1 MLKKTKKGLALTTAC
16 VMAAG
21 CLAGCGT
28 KIDSTEVV
36 ATVEGTEIPMGVAA
50 MYTRYQQA
58 SVYYM
63 YGTYYGMTEIF
74 DMVTDYE
81 TYATYGETMK
91 DSLIESL
98 EDMYILKNHA
108 EEYDVTLTEEEVAEA
123 EEAAKKFVEDNDAE
137 VLETIGTTEED
148 VAELFQLYKYQSKMY
163 YAMIEDT
170 DTEVS
175 DEEAKQ
181 SALTYVKFD
190 LTTTDDD
197 GNSVTMTEDEMEAQN
212 DLAEE
217 LLAKVA
223 EQEDVAEA
231 DMDALAKEV
240 NEDLYATTTT
250 YDDESTAIDSE
261 ILTAVEGLADGEL
274 VEEVVMSS
282 DGTALYVVR
291 FDADLDRDAT
301 DAEKESIIST
311 RQQENYQEELTE
323 WKDVAEITV
332 NEKVWKKITLND
344 SQVFTIAEEAEED
357 TADDAADT
365 AEDDTADD
373 VSDEEAE

>member
-1 MLKKTKKGLALTTAC
+1 MLKRTKKGLALTAAC

-36 ATVEGTEIPMGVAA
+36 ATVEGTDIPMGVAA

-63 YGTYYGMTEIF
+63 YGTYYGMTQIF
-74 DMVTDYE
+74 DTVTDYE

-91 DSLIESL
+91 DSILEGL
-98 EDMYILKNHA
+98 EDMYLLKSHA
-108 EEYDVTLTEEEVAEA
+108 ADYDVALTDEEVEA
-123 EEAAKKFVEDNDAE
+123 AAEAAKVFVADNGAD

-163 YAMIEDT
+163 NAMIEDV

-190 LTTTDDD
+190 LTTTDED
-197 GNSVTMTEDEMEAQN
+197 GNSVAMTEEEMEAQN
-212 DLAEE
+212 DLAEAV
-217 LLAKVA
+217 LAKVA
-223 EQEDVAEA
+223 QQEDVAAA

-240 NEDLYATTTT
+240 DENLAATTTT
-250 YDDESTAIDSE
+250 YDDESTHIDSE
-261 ILTAVEGLADGEL
+261 ILAAVEGLQDGEL
-274 VEEVVMSS
+274 AGDVVMSS

-291 FDADLDRDAT
+291 FDAELDRDAT
-301 DAEKESIIST
+301 DTEKDSIVAT
-311 RQQENYQEELTE
+311 RQQEDYQAELTE
-323 WKDVAEITV
+323 WKEAAEISV

-357 TADDAADT
+357 AADDTTETVDDT
-365 AEDDTADD
+365 AE
-373 VSDEEAE
+373 EE